1 MLCRS
6 DNMLTDYRELAISSP
21 NPVPTKVRSPGSTTR
36 VPGHWTRWVL
46 ALLVVGIGWY
56 ALAQTEKAKPKPKPT
71 PRPVTSPSGA
81 AFWIWHDEGEPA
93 REAPVGTRYF
103 RRVWEINRPTQI
115 VVDEATLDITADNAF
130 TVWINGKRIG
140 SGSNWSQVYH
150 FDVKPYLVHGRNV
163 LAVEARNEGGPA
175 GLLVRL
181 SYTPNGQTRLVLYSD
196 GEWKSAT
203 TVTSGWQ
210 NLDYDDSRWSRVKV
224 LGAYGKTDPW
234 RQVTWGANERF
245 QVPEGFRVEEIV
257 PPQPQVSGI
266 ETVGLDPKLPF
277 SLINLCFDDRGRLL
291 VSQER
296 GPILLC
302 TSNDN
307 GPPKSLTG
315 GIGNTTAN
323 ERPISRIC
331 VYCDQVRNCQGM
343 CWADG
348 ALWLVGDGPDGT
360 GLYRCRDTAGQ
371 DRITRVELVHRFEG
385 GMGEHGPHAI
395 LQGPDN
401 YMYLVVGNHAWC
413 QIGPDVAKRWPNPDK
428 IAPNS
433 PLLRWPTGRQ
443 TPQQFQPGHTEDVL
457 LPRQND
463 ARGHAANI
471 RAPGGTIWR
480 LDSSG
485 KRFALMAAGFRN
497 QYDIAFAP
505 NGEMFTFDSD
515 MEWDEGLPWYRPV
528 RVCQVIPGAEFG
540 WRTGSSKLPPYY
552 YDTLPAI
559 INVGRGSPVG
569 VEWYDHSS
577 FPEKYRTLFIS
588 DWSLGIIYAVH
599 LEKNG
604 AACRGTVERFCTG
617 APMNVTDIAVGPDGA
632 LYFTLGGRGTQG
644 GVYRIVAMSESESRQ
659 AIGSGANDV
668 ANQAERLLSQQP
680 YSAFGRKAIAD
691 ALANPTLGKSLREL
705 WLAQLCDE
713 QQPEQKRVKIAWV
726 LWQHGW
732 RPDAATLGR
741 LFTARSAEIR
751 GLAMNLIGALA
762 DDPSASRDADPQ
774 WKPILCRGLRDP
786 DPHVRR
792 LACENCIR
800 SGLLPEVTELWPLL
814 NESDRFVRTAA
825 RLVLQR
831 LPVQQW
837 WSELFRQPPLA
848 VLEGTAS
855 LVKTNQ
861 LDSRAPT
868 IFDWLARQLQTE
880 STWDD
885 STRLLGVLRTTQLV
899 ALYSTDRPD
908 SVKQIARICWQHFP
922 HRDPFVNRELAILLV
937 WAAREDLLKE
947 PVQSK
952 LLAEM
957 TRPETD
963 RPQQI
968 HYYYC
973 LRLLHQGWTPEQK
986 ETILRWYQNT
996 HNWTGGHSFTPYLA
1010 NIFQDLLP
1018 AFSLEERKQILLRA
1032 DQFWLPA
1039 EVVLRQLRPEE
1050 LPSPSEL
1057 ASLYRRLHASQQ
1069 LPKSSELKPTIVSA
1083 LSRSLSPEAQ
1093 AALRQIAD
1101 LDPAQRF
1108 AVARALAQKPS
1119 PENVPYLLRGL
1130 DSPTPNVVREILV
1143 ALQKCDYKPPL
1154 PQEPRSEHAAPFRAV
1169 LLAASRLDPKDR
1181 WQAVLVLR
1189 RWTGRQF
1196 TIEDGDWKTELDAW
1210 ARWFSQTFPKEPPL
1224 PNVTALTGESKWK
1237 LDELLALLDKIPRD
1251 KLDPKRGRAI
1261 FEKANC
1267 VKCHRFGNYGEGIGP
1282 DLSTL
1287 KGRFTRRDTLE
1298 AILFPSKVISDQYRG
1313 SVILTKNGQTFTG
1326 LAAPQ
1331 GDTVTVLQQDGTRV
1345 TLRKEEIEQIVA
1357 STVSPMPDR
1366 LLDNFTVE
1374 EIADLLAFLESEPPK

>member
-1 MLCRS
+1 MLAVRTELPQQSLDAVLTGRHSFRDTRS
-6 DNMLTDYRELAISSP
+6 M
-21 NPVPTKVRSPGSTTR
+21 
-36 VPGHWTRWVL
+36 PGHWASWVL
-46 ALLVVGIGWY
+46 VFLAMSIGWY
-56 ALAQTEKAKPKPKPT
+56 GLAQPQKAKPKPKPV
-71 PRPVTSPSGA
+71 PRAGASPTGA
-81 AFWIWHDEGEPA
+81 AFWIWHNEGEPT
-93 REAPVGTRYF
+93 RDAPAATRYF

-130 TVWINGKRIG
+130 TVWINGKPVG
-140 SGSNWSQVYH
+140 SGSNWTQVYH

-196 GEWKSAT
+196 GEWKSST
-203 TVTSGWQ
+203 TVTPGWQ
-210 NLDYDDSRWSRVKV
+210 NLDYDDSRWHPVRV

-234 RQVTWGANERF
+234 RQVTWGASERF
-245 QVPEGFRVEEIV
+245 QVPEGFRVEEVV
-257 PPQPQVSGI
+257 PPQPQASGI

-277 SLINLCFDDRGRLL
+277 SLINVCFDARGRLL

-302 TSNDN
+302 TTEEN
-307 GPPKSLTG
+307 GPPRSLVGGNRKTTETG
-315 GIGNTTAN
+315 
-323 ERPISRIC
+323 RPISRIR
-331 VYCDQVRNCQGM
+331 VYCHQVRNCQGM

-348 ALWLVGDGPDGT
+348 ALWLVGEGPDGT

-371 DRITRVELVHRFEG
+371 DRITQVELVHRFEG

-401 YMYLVVGNHAWC
+401 QMYLVVGNHAWC
-413 QIGPDVAKRWPNPDK
+413 QLGPDVAKRWPNPEK

-433 PLLRWPTGRQ
+433 PLLRWPLGRQ

-480 LDSSG
+480 LDRSG
-485 KRFALMAAGFRN
+485 KRMALLAAGFRN
-497 QYDIAFAP
+497 HYDLAFAP
-505 NGEMFTFDSD
+505 NAEMFTFDSD

-528 RVCQVIPGAEFG
+528 RVCQVIAGAEFG

-559 INVGRGSPVG
+559 IDVGRGSPVG
-569 VEWYDHSS
+569 LEWYDHCT
-577 FPEKYRTLFIS
+577 FPEKYRTLFLA

-632 LYFTLGGRGTQG
+632 LYFVLGGRGTQG
-644 GVYRIVAMSESESRQ
+644 GVYRIVPTSIPATVGNSSAS
-659 AIGSGANDV
+659 DV
-668 ANQAERLLSQQP
+668 AELADRLLRQQP
-680 YSAFGRKAIAD
+680 YSAFGRQAITD
-691 ALANPTLGKSLREL
+691 VLAHPTVGQPLRQL
-705 WLAQLCDE
+705 WLARLQDG
-713 QQPEQKRVKIAWV
+713 QQPSQKRVKIGWV

-732 RPDAATLGR
+732 RPDADTLRR
-741 LFTARSAEIR
+741 LMTDRDAEIR
-751 GLAMNLIGALA
+751 GLVLNWIGAFAEDAAGQRPSDGQLA
-762 DDPSASRDADPQ
+762 TLLRD
-774 WKPILCRGLRDP
+774 GLRDP
-786 DPHVRR
+786 DPRVRR

-800 SGLLPEVTELWPLL
+800 SGLLPDLSDLWLL
-814 NESDRFVRTAA
+814 LREPDRFLRTAA

-831 LPVQQW
+831 LPADQW
-837 WSELFRQPPLA
+837 WPQLLHQPTQV
-848 VLEGTAS
+848 VLEGIAA
-855 LVKTNQ
+855 LVKIGQ
-861 LDSRAPT
+861 VGAHAVP
-868 IFDWLARQLQTE
+868 IFDWLAGQLRAET
-880 STWDD
+880 SWDNPQRILD
-885 STRLLGVLRTTQLV
+885 LLRATQLV
-899 ALYSTDRPD
+899 ALYSTDRPE
-908 SVKQIARICWQHFP
+908 SVKQIARICWQRFP
-922 HRDPFVNRELAILLV
+922 HPDRFVNRELAILLV

-947 PVQSK
+947 SVQSK

-973 LRLLHQGWTPEQK
+973 LRLLHQGWTSEQK

-1018 AFSLEERKQILLRA
+1018 AFSADEKRQILLRA
-1032 DQFWLPA
+1032 DQLWLPA
-1039 EVVLRQLRPEE
+1039 EVVLRLLPPDE
-1050 LPSPSEL
+1050 LPPPAEL
-1057 ASLYRRLHASQQ
+1057 AELYRRLHASQQ
-1069 LPKSSELKPTIVSA
+1069 LPKSSELRPAIVSA

-1101 LDPAQRF
+1101 LDPDQRF
-1108 AVARALAQKPS
+1108 AVARALAQRPS
-1119 PENVPYLLRGL
+1119 SENVPYLLRGL

-1143 ALQKCDYKPPL
+1143 ALQKSDYKPPI

-1181 WQAVLVLR
+1181 WQTVLVLR

-1224 PNVTALTGESKWK
+1224 PNVTAITGESKWK
-1237 LDELLALLDKIPRD
+1237 LDELLARLDKIPRD

-1298 AILFPSKVISDQYRG
+1298 AILYPSKVISDQYRG
-1313 SVILTKNGQTFTG
+1313 SIILTKNGQTFTG

-1345 TLRKEEIEQIVA
+1345 TLRKEEIEQMVA

-1366 LLDNFTVE
+1366 LLDNLTVE
-1374 EIADLLAFLESEPPK
+1374 EIADLLAFLESDPPK